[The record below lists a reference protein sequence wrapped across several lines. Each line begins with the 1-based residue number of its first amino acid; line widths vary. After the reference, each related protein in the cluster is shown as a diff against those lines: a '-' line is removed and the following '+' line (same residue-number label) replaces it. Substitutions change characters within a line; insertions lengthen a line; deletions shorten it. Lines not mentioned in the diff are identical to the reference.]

1 MNLLSSFKMDL
12 SLLLMMFFRVRNLA
26 IIIFGIYKTP
36 YIYIYID
43 PIGSMGLVSSPA
55 VEWFSGFHV
64 GKYAIWSHGSF
75 EEWEIQIPNLKWCI
89 FSDLQ
94 KRAGRVFQPSWVGTK
109 PMHREHPTIPVIQHP
124 LQFDVNRYPQNDG
137 LFGGTTVSIDCFSG
151 VSFMASN
158 VAKISGGIRIPCWNF
173 ERPPGVMREV
183 LSYTWDVGH
192 CNGSLENVEAQLE
205 MFFFRK
211 KTSNRGDWDLLKV
224 TFSGLYPW

>member
-1 MNLLSSFKMDL
+1 
-12 SLLLMMFFRVRNLA
+12 
-26 IIIFGIYKTP
+26 
-36 YIYIYID
+36 
-43 PIGSMGLVSSPA
+43 MGLVSSPA

-75 EEWEIQIPNLKWCI
+75 EEWEESRYLNLKWCI

-158 VAKISGGIRIPCWNF
+158 VAKISGGDTYPLLEFRETSGRHAGGVVIHMRCWTLQWIAWK
-173 ERPPGVMREV
+173 RW
-183 LSYTWDVGH
+183 SSAWDVFFSKKKRPTGETGICWRWLFPDCTH
-192 CNGSLENVEAQLE
+192 GKSPSFTTILKDVSVQLLPSI
-205 MFFFRK
+205 FSSKSKVTSGLQK
-211 KTSNRGDWDLLKV
+211 KTVILSHI
-224 TFSGLYPW
+224 F